1 MRLFPA
7 RPAAAA
13 GAAVLLAAGALLSGC
28 GSATVEEGEATDT
41 SVAPLERSSAAS
53 GGAAASSASASGAS
67 ESSSSAS
74 RTEEEQDGEPE
85 DRGAREIS
93 EIPAPAPAQGPDQ
106 DFLAAVAKA
115 GVNVDGVE
123 DQVVG
128 AAQASCQGDAVTAPA
143 VAGQLIEQ
151 GRTELSHEE
160 LVRLITEQGRKLC
173 AQ

>member
-1 MRLFPA
+1 MRLFSA
-7 RPAAAA
+7 RPAASA

-53 GGAAASSASASGAS
+53 GDSSASKASESSASASG
-67 ESSSSAS
+67 SAS
-74 RTEEEQDGEPE
+74 AERTPGEEPE

-93 EIPAPAPAQGPDQ
+93 EIPAPAPEQGPDQ
-106 DFLAAVAKA
+106 DFLAAVAEK

-128 AAQASCQGDAVTAPA
+128 AAQASCQGDSVTVPA

>member
-1 MRLFPA
+1 MRLFSA
-7 RPAAAA
+7 RPTAAA
-13 GAAVLLAAGALLSGC
+13 GAAVLLAAGTLLSAC
-28 GSATVEEGEATDT
+28 GSATVDEGDATET
-41 SVAPLERSSAAS
+41 SVAPLERSSVAS
-53 GGAAASSASASGAS
+53 GESSASKASESSASASA
-67 ESSSSAS
+67 E
-74 RTEEEQDGEPE
+74 RTPGEEPE

-93 EIPAPAPAQGPDQ
+93 EIPTPVPAQGPDQ
-106 DFLAAVAKA
+106 DFLAAVAEK
-115 GVNVDGVE
+115 GVDIDGVE
-123 DQVVG
+123 DQLVG

>member
-1 MRLFPA
+1 MRLFSA

-13 GAAVLLAAGALLSGC
+13 GAAVMLAAGALLSGC

-53 GGAAASSASASGAS
+53 GDSSASKASESSASASG
-67 ESSSSAS
+67 SAS
-74 RTEEEQDGEPE
+74 AERTPGEEPE

>member
-1 MRLFPA
+1 MRLFSV

-53 GGAAASSASASGAS
+53 GGAAASKASASTAS
-67 ESSSSAS
+67 ESPS
-74 RTEEEQDGEPE
+74 EQSERAQDDEPE

-106 DFLAAVAKA
+106 DFLAAVAEK

-123 DQVVG
+123 DQLVG
-128 AAQASCQGDAVTAPA
+128 AAQASCQGDAVTVPA

>member
-1 MRLFPA
+1 MRLFSA
-7 RPAAAA
+7 RPTVSV
-13 GAAVLLAAGALLSGC
+13 GAATLLAAGALLSGC
-28 GSATVEEGEATDT
+28 GSATVEEDDATET

-53 GGAAASSASASGAS
+53 GESSASKAS
-67 ESSSSAS
+67 ESSASSSGSAPS
-74 RTEEEQDGEPE
+74 ERAKGEEPE

-93 EIPAPAPAQGPDQ
+93 EIPSPAPAQGPDQ
-106 DFLAAVAKA
+106 DFLDAVAEK

-123 DQVVG
+123 DQLVG
-128 AAQASCQGDAVTAPA
+128 AAQASCQGDAVTVPA

-160 LVRLITEQGRKLC
+160 VVQLITEQGAKLC

>member
-1 MRLFPA
+1 MRLFSA

-13 GAAVLLAAGALLSGC
+13 GAAVMLAAGALLSGC

-53 GGAAASSASASGAS
+53 GESSASKASESSASASG
-67 ESSSSAS
+67 SAS
-74 RTEEEQDGEPE
+74 AERTPGEEPE

-93 EIPAPAPAQGPDQ
+93 EIPAPAPEQGPDQ
-106 DFLAAVAKA
+106 DFLAAVAEK

-128 AAQASCQGDAVTAPA
+128 AAQASCQGDSVTVPA
-143 VAGQLIEQ
+143 VAGQLVEQ

>member
-1 MRLFPA
+1 MRLFSA
-7 RPAAAA
+7 RPAASA

-53 GGAAASSASASGAS
+53 GESSASKASESSASASG
-67 ESSSSAS
+67 SAS
-74 RTEEEQDGEPE
+74 AERTPGEEPE

-93 EIPAPAPAQGPDQ
+93 EIPAPAPEQGPDQ
-106 DFLAAVAKA
+106 DFLAAVAEK

-128 AAQASCQGDAVTAPA
+128 AAQASCQGDSVTVPA

>member
-1 MRLFPA
+1 MRLFSA

-13 GAAVLLAAGALLSGC
+13 GAAVMLAAGALLSGC

-53 GGAAASSASASGAS
+53 GDSSASKAS
-67 ESSSSAS
+67 ESSAFASGSAS
-74 RTEEEQDGEPE
+74 AERTPGEEPE

-93 EIPAPAPAQGPDQ
+93 EIPAPAPEQGPDQ
-106 DFLAAVAKA
+106 DFLAAVAEK

-128 AAQASCQGDAVTAPA
+128 AAQASCQGDSVTVPA

>member
-1 MRLFPA
+1 MRLFSA

-53 GGAAASSASASGAS
+53 GDSSASKASESSASASG
-67 ESSSSAS
+67 SAS
-74 RTEEEQDGEPE
+74 AERTPGEEPE

-93 EIPAPAPAQGPDQ
+93 EIPAPVPEQGPDQ
-106 DFLAAVAKA
+106 DFLAAVAEK

-128 AAQASCQGDAVTAPA
+128 AAQASCQGDSVTVPA

>member
-1 MRLFPA
+1 MRLFFA

-53 GGAAASSASASGAS
+53 GDSSASKASESSASASG
-67 ESSSSAS
+67 SAS
-74 RTEEEQDGEPE
+74 AERTPGEEPE

-93 EIPAPAPAQGPDQ
+93 EIPAPAPEQGPDQ
-106 DFLAAVAKA
+106 DFLAAVAEK

-128 AAQASCQGDAVTAPA
+128 AAQASCQGDSVTVPA